1 MNDGSIFHPAVS
13 IPTAEADVDAP
24 ALLIV
29 HVGALPGAVQVTGA
43 IHEDFVREAAA
54 ELLRNLADE
63 VEAGRWP

>member
-1 MNDGSIFHPAVS
+1 MNDPVFGPPVAIPA
-13 IPTAEADVDAP
+13 AEGDEDAP
-24 ALLIV
+24 TLLIV

-54 ELLRNLADE
+54 ELLRDLADE